1 MWEGHQTSLPV
12 DSPSLATDRILKQW
26 RLLERS
32 AASLALLIAQLG
44 ASAALPVADAILES
58 RGMAE
63 SVHIET
69 TDTECATHHDDRY
82 CQAIRSLSGQRRT
95 TQITG
100 PAPAHNIS
108 VPSPVVR
115 PTLLVQRI
123 GLLGIVGP
131 RAPPL
136 A

>member
-1 MWEGHQTSLPV
+1 MDNSY
-12 DSPSLATDRILKQW
+12 LATDRILKHWQ
-26 RLLERS
+26 LLKRS
-32 AASLALLIAQLG
+32 TASLALLIAQLG
-44 ASAALPVADAILES
+44 ASAALPVADAFLES
-58 RGMAE
+58 RGIAE

-95 TQITG
+95 PQITG

-108 VPSPVVR
+108 ALSPVVR
-115 PTLLVQRI
+115 PTLLMQRT
-123 GLLGIVGP
+123 GLLGIVGL